1 MTIGPLGTAADGR
14 SVRPMDDAARLLLA
28 QSISLA
34 ALIAATLEYAQL
46 VARRAAERRR
56 IADLRLTEESGL
68 RGLVR
73 VTLLNDA

>member
-1 MTIGPLGTAADGR
+1 MR
-14 SVRPMDDAARLLLA
+14 SMDDAARLLLA

-46 VARRAAERRR
+46 IARRTVARRRA
-56 IADLRLTEESGL
+56 ADLLLTEESGL

>member
-1 MTIGPLGTAADGR
+1 
-14 SVRPMDDAARLLLA
+14 MDDAARLLLA

-34 ALIAATLEYAQL
+34 ALIAATIEYAQMI
-46 VARRAAERRR
+46 ARRAAARQRA
-56 IADLRLTEESGL
+56 ADLRLTQESGL

>member
-1 MTIGPLGTAADGR
+1 
-14 SVRPMDDAARLLLA
+14 MDDAARLLLA

-34 ALIAATLEYAQL
+34 ALIAGTIEYAQL
-46 VARRAAERRR
+46 IARRAVARTRA
-56 IADLRLTEESGL
+56 ADLLLTEESGL

>member
-1 MTIGPLGTAADGR
+1 
-14 SVRPMDDAARLLLA
+14 MDDAARLLLA

-46 VARRAAERRR
+46 IARRAAARRR
-56 IADLRLTEESGL
+56 TAERLLTEESGL